1 MVNVPVFIDGGSKE
15 TVAEEK
21 KGGKFE
27 EGGDCLD
34 GTSKRRKR
42 ESEGNEIILR
52 HKEDEE
58 KNHSR

>member
-1 MVNVPVFIDGGSKE
+1 M
-15 TVAEEK
+15 
-21 KGGKFE
+21 
-27 EGGDCLD
+27 D